1 VKMSSSV
8 GMAKAKK
15 KKLGEYERKRDFKN
29 TPEPS
34 GRDADGAGERRRF
47 VIQEHHA
54 TSLHWDLR
62 LERDGVLVSWAVP
75 KGIPPDPKRNHLA
88 VHVEDHPLD
97 YIDFEGEIPAGNYG
111 AGKVLLWDQGTYD
124 CEKFRDDEVIVT
136 FHGERVQGKY
146 VLFQTKGKNWMI
158 HRMDPPQGG
167 ERDPMPEELTPMLAK
182 LSKLPKSDEGWGYEI
197 KWDGIRALA
206 FIDGGRIRLQNRNG
220 RDATRQY
227 PELRELGK
235 EVGARQLIL
244 DGEIVAFDENGRPS
258 FERLQSRMHLA
269 SESAVRRRMNDIPA
283 AYMIFDVLYL
293 DGHSTMAL
301 PYEDR
306 RKLLEQLGLEG
317 PSWRTPAYHTGDGKG
332 LLEASRK
339 SGLEGVIAKKLDSP
353 YEPGKR
359 NGCWLKIKNVQR
371 QEVVVGGWMPG
382 EGRRAQSLGSLVVG
396 YYDGDRLVYAGN
408 VGTGFKEDDLVRL
421 GRLLEPLKRKTSPF
435 DGRQPK
441 KGAIFVEPELVAEVE
456 FLEWTR
462 TATLRAPSFKGLR
475 DDKDPKA
482 VVREVPQAAP
492 A

>member
-1 VKMSSSV
+1 
-8 GMAKAKK
+8 MAPAK
-15 KKLGEYERKRDFKN
+15 KKLGEYERKRDFKK

-34 GRDADGAGERRRF
+34 GRRKNGANERQRF

-111 AGKVLLWDQGTYD
+111 AGKVMIWDHGTYD

-136 FHGERVQGKY
+136 FHGERLEGKY

-269 SESAVRRRMNDIPA
+269 SDSAVRRRMNDIPV

-301 PYEDR
+301 PYVNR
-306 RKLLEQLGLEG
+306 RKLLEQLELEG
-317 PSWRTPAYHTGDGKG
+317 PNWRTPAYHTGDGKG
-332 LLEASRK
+332 LLAASRK
-339 SGLEGVIAKKLDSP
+339 NGLEGVIAKKLDSV

-371 QEVVVGGWMPG
+371 QEVVIGGWMPG

-396 YYDGDRLVYAGN
+396 YYDDGRLVYAGN

-421 GRLLEPLKRKTSPF
+421 GRLLEPRKRKTSPF

-441 KGAIFVEPELVAEVE
+441 KGAIFVEPKLVAEVE

-462 TATLRAPSFKGLR
+462 TATLRAPAFKGLR
-475 DDKDPKA
+475 DDKDPKT
-482 VVREVPQAAP
+482 VVREVPEP
-492 A
+492 PPR

>member
-1 VKMSSSV
+1 MSSSG
-8 GMAKAKK
+8 GMPAAKKK
-15 KKLGEYERKRDFKN
+15 KKLGEYERKRDFKK

-34 GRDADGAGERRRF
+34 GAKKKGGADEPRF

-62 LERDGVLVSWAVP
+62 LERDGVFVSWAVP
-75 KGIPPDPKRNHLA
+75 KGIPPDPKKNHLA

-97 YIDFEGEIPAGNYG
+97 YGDFEGEIPKGNYG
-111 AGKVLLWDQGTYD
+111 AGKVKLWDRGTY
-124 CEKFRDDEVIVT
+124 ETHKFRDNEVMVT
-136 FHGERVQGKY
+136 FHGERVNGKY

-158 HRMDPPQGG
+158 HRMDPPEGG
-167 ERDPMPEELTPMLAK
+167 EREPMPEKLTPMLAK
-182 LSKLPKSDEGWGYEI
+182 LAQDLPKKDSEWGYEI

-206 FIDGGRIRLQNRNG
+206 FIDGGRIRLVNRNG
-220 RDATRQY
+220 REATRQY

-235 EVGARQLIL
+235 EVGTQQLIL
-244 DGEIVAFDENGRPS
+244 DGEIVAFDDQGRPS

-269 SESAVRRRMNDIPA
+269 SDSAIRRRMQDIPV
-283 AYMIFDVLYL
+283 AYMIFDLLYL
-293 DGHSTMAL
+293 DGHSTMQL
-301 PYEDR
+301 PYVDR
-306 RKLLEQLGLEG
+306 RKLLEELGLEG
-317 PSWRTPAYHTGDGKG
+317 PTWRTPSYHAGDGKSIQ
-332 LLEASRK
+332 EASK
-339 SGLEGVIAKKLDSP
+339 KNGLEGVIAKKLDSS

-359 NGCWLKIKNVQR
+359 NNCWLKIKNVQR
-371 QEVVVGGWMPG
+371 QEVVIGGWMPG

-408 VGTGFKEDDLVRL
+408 VGTGFKEEDLVRL
-421 GRLLEPLKRKTSPF
+421 GRLLEPLKRKDSPF

-441 KGAIFVEPELVAEVE
+441 KGAIFVEPKLVAEVE

-482 VVREVPQAAP
+482 VVREVPEP
-492 A
+492 PPG